1 MKPLLLEIGSEELP
15 PTALLS
21 LTTAFAKGVVSGL
34 AAAGLSGENGGELS
48 YQQFA
53 TPRRM
58 AIRIENIADTAPDQE
73 IEKLGPNVKAAFDS
87 EGQATKAALGFAS
100 GCGVTVEQ
108 LERKDTDKG
117 ERLMFVSREPGLALA
132 DLLQQVLDD
141 VLAKLPIPKRM
152 RWAARRDEFIRPV
165 KWLLALHGGE
175 VLPLQAFGVQAGNT
189 TRGHRFMGGGDQTLA
204 IANAEDYEQRLKEEG
219 KVIADYEGRKQL
231 IAEQLETLG
240 KTLNGEVVVEAALLD
255 EVCSLVEWPHCLA
268 GKFDTEFLELPDEA
282 LISSMRSHQKYFHVL
297 DSSGA
302 LMPHFVT
309 VSNIDSKD
317 PQQVV
322 DGNERVIRPRL
333 ADAQFFYANDGKQGL
348 QAMAARLGSIVFQDK
363 LGSVADKAARV
374 GKIAQF
380 IGDQASRDFSAS
392 DAFAARAA
400 ELCKADLVS
409 DMVGEFADLQGTMGR
424 YYAVNEG
431 EPDDVASAIEE
442 HYLPRH
448 AGDRLPASDTGARLS
463 LADRLDTLVG
473 IFGIGQ
479 APTGSKDPFALRR
492 ASLGL
497 LRVLVEKN
505 IDLNLRPVIEFAIA
519 QHKELSEPDLG
530 NKVLA
535 YVLDRLRG
543 WYADQQI
550 ATEIVQAVLNTGSD
564 NPLDIDQR
572 MHAVSAFS
580 KLEQAEALAAANKRV
595 KNLLSKQGDG
605 LSATLDN
612 SLLKEPAEQ
621 ALAEQL
627 AAMKTATVPLLS
639 ERRYSEALQTLAG
652 LKEPVDAFFDS
663 VMVMDEDLALRNNR
677 LALLQ
682 QLGDVFG
689 QIADISQLAQ

>member
-1 MKPLLLEIGSEELP
+1 MKPLLLEIGTEELP
-15 PTALLS
+15 PTALLA
-21 LTTAFAKGVVSGL
+21 LTTAFAEGVINGL
-34 AAAGLSGENGGELS
+34 SAAGLRGENGNSLA

-58 AIRIENIADTAPDQE
+58 ALLIDGVADTAPDQH
-73 IEKLGPNVKAAFDS
+73 IEKLGPNIKAAFD
-87 EGQATKAALGFAS
+87 GDGHATKAALGFAS
-100 GCGVTVEQ
+100 GCGVSVDQ
-108 LERKDTDKG
+108 LQRKDTPKG
-117 ERLMFVSREPGLALA
+117 ERLMFISREPGLPLA
-132 DLLQQVLDD
+132 ELLQQVLSD

-152 RWAARRDEFIRPV
+152 RWAARRDEFIRPL
-165 KWLLALHGGE
+165 KWLLALHGE
-175 VLPLQAFGVQAGNT
+175 QVLPIQAFGVHADNT
-189 TRGHRFMGGGDQTLA
+189 SRGHRFMSGGDQTLV
-204 IANAEDYEQRLKEEG
+204 IANAHEYEQRLKDDG
-219 KVIADYEGRKQL
+219 KVIANYDARKQL
-231 IAEQLETLG
+231 IVAQLDALG
-240 KTLNGEVVVEAALLD
+240 KTLAGEVVVDAALLD

-268 GKFDTEFLELPDEA
+268 GKFDTGFLALPDEA
-282 LISSMRSHQKYFHVL
+282 LVSSMQSHQKYFHVL
-297 DSSGA
+297 DASGA
-302 LMPHFVT
+302 LMPHFIT

-317 PQQVV
+317 PPQVV
-322 DGNERVIRPRL
+322 NGNERVIRPRL
-333 ADAQFFYANDGKQGL
+333 ADAQFFYANDSKLGL
-348 QAMAARLGSIVFQDK
+348 QAMAERLRSIVFQDK
-363 LGSVADKAARV
+363 LGSIADKAARV
-374 GKIAQF
+374 GNLAQY
-380 IGDQASRDFSAS
+380 IGDQASQDFSSS

-400 ELCKADLVS
+400 HLCKADLVS

-431 EPDDVASAIEE
+431 EPADVASAIEE

-448 AGDRLPASDTGARLS
+448 AGDRLPTTDTGARLS

-497 LRVLVEKN
+497 LRVLLEKN
-505 IDLNLRPVIEFAIA
+505 IDLALRPVIEFAIA
-519 QHKELSEPDLG
+519 QHTNLSEPDLDD
-530 NKVLA
+530 KVLD

-543 WYADQQI
+543 WYADQHI
-550 ATEIVQAVLNTGSD
+550 ATEIVQSVLNTGSD

-580 KLEQAEALAAANKRV
+580 NMEQADTLAAANKRV
-595 KNLLSKQGDG
+595 KNLLAKQGGG
-605 LSATLDN
+605 LSSTVDT
-612 SLLKEPAEQ
+612 SLLIEPAEQ

-627 AAMKTATVPLLS
+627 TAMKATTAPLLN
-639 ERRYSEALQTLAG
+639 ERRYAEALQTLAG
-652 LKEPVDAFFDS
+652 LKEPVDAFFDN